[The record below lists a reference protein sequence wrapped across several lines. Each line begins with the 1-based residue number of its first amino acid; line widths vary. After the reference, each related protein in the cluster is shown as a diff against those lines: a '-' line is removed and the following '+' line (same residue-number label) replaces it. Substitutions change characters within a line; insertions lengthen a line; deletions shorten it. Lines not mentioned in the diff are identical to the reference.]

1 MNQHVEPTGVSFYRV
16 HPNYFFGNSG
26 NQRIRIQG
34 AGYGGVMVCQSRS
47 VELPRMNST
56 NTDAVICQQILS
68 DSVEINLQSACEGH
82 FVIASCPPVYFSI
95 EGIVNAGTPSFRC
108 TDAECRFPDMLRV
121 SVQTEGLGCF
131 SGVERIL
138 GTFSLVLMSI
148 FVVFRFWA

>member
-1 MNQHVEPTGVSFYRV
+1 
-16 HPNYFFGNSG
+16 
-26 NQRIRIQG
+26 
-34 AGYGGVMVCQSRS
+34 MVCQSRT

-56 NTDAVICQQILS
+56 NTDAVNCQQIVS
-68 DSVEINLQSACEGH
+68 NSVEISLQSSCDGH
-82 FVIASCPPVYFSI
+82 FTIASCPPLFFSI
-95 EGIVNAGTPSFRC
+95 EGIVNTGTPSFRC

-148 FVVFRFWA
+148 LVVLRFWA